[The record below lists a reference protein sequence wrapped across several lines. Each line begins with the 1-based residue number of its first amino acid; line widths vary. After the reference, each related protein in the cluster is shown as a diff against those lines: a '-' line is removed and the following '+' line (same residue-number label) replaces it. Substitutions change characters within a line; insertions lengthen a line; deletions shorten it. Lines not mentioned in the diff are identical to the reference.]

1 MRNAILVDYDVS
13 DDWEY
18 KVGIEAVTGEN
29 WELWKCITHRLQSSK
44 IKVLIR
50 YAITFLFAFNVFIY
64 RNK

>member
-29 WELWKCITHRLQSSK
+29 LS
-44 IKVLIR
+44 LIH
-50 YAITFLFAFNVFIY
+50 I
-64 RNK
+64 